1 MKKAILI
8 FSLFLILFCGWAKET
23 FFPDR
28 TPHEEPI
35 PASQGENTDFH
46 PHRAPHRR
54 GDHRHSRRYASAR
67 SEQGAGD
74 GIQDFLCQQHV
85 LPREGLYY
93 VHR

>member
-1 MKKAILI
+1 MEEERYGKN
-8 FSLFLILFCGWAKET
+8 LFQGGWGNAV
-23 FFPDR
+23 FF
-28 TPHEEPI
+28 E
-35 PASQGENTDFH
+35 GENTDFH

>member
-1 MKKAILI
+1 MEEDRYGKNLFHGGWGDAAFR
-8 FSLFLILFCGWAKET
+8 FSLFP
-23 FFPDR
+23 FF
-28 TPHEEPI
+28 E
-35 PASQGENTDFH
+35 GENTIFH

-74 GIQDFLCQQHV
+74 GIQDFLRQQHV
-85 LPREGLYY
+85 LPREGLCY

>member
-1 MKKAILI
+1 MEEERYGKNLFQGGWGNAVFR
-8 FSLFLILFCGWAKET
+8 FSLFP
-23 FFPDR
+23 FF
-28 TPHEEPI
+28 E
-35 PASQGENTDFH
+35 GENTDFH

-85 LPREGLYY
+85 LPREGLYH

>member
-1 MKKAILI
+1 MEEEQRRKNLFQGGWGNAVFR
-8 FSLFLILFCGWAKET
+8 FSLFP
-23 FFPDR
+23 FF
-28 TPHEEPI
+28 E
-35 PASQGENTDFH
+35 SENTDFH